1 MRLASYAIALLFITS
16 LTGCKPENG
25 NSFVGNW
32 VEETNSKIPAKISI
46 ADDKSGQRHFY
57 AVKITDL
64 MWDKETGVHYNTK
77 KINAMLDKENFLWAN
92 NGDNFIIFDE
102 HLMYNGDRYKRV
114 E

>member
-25 NSFVGNW
+25 KAFIGNW

-46 ADDKSGQRHFY
+46 ADEQSGQRHFY

-64 MWDKETGVHYNTK
+64 IWDKETGVHYNTK
-77 KINAMLDKENFLWAN
+77 KSMPCWIKKISCGPIMGKLHHF
-92 NGDNFIIFDE
+92 
-102 HLMYNGDRYKRV
+102 
-114 E
+114 